1 MTSQLSLDS
10 IESVVNQTLNPI
22 EFVKYL
28 TEKYELNAIKE
39 FLSKSSS
46 HLATLILQN
55 AKVSTSQHSSP
66 EAGDLILKLENTQ
79 LAEPRGRKYH
89 YNYN

>member
-1 MTSQLSLDS
+1 MTSQLSIDS
-10 IESVVNQTLNPI
+10 IESVVNQALNPI

-55 AKVSTSQHSSP
+55 AKVSKHSSP

-79 LAEPRGRKYH
+79 LAEPRGRK
-89 YNYN
+89 